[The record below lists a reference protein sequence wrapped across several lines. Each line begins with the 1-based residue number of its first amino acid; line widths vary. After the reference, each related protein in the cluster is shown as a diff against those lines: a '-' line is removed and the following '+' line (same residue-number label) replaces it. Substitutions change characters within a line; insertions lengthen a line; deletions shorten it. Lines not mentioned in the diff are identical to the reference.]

1 MSINY
6 SAKTLAVLEA
16 LGKDAGKRMHTRRVA
31 EEAGVSTGEASIV
44 LRALERSNLLLVE
57 DVGNMRF
64 YRINLANPIARQWQI
79 LFNIIRLKPLTED
92 LAQITDQ
99 VVLFGS
105 AAEGTDTGKSDIDLF
120 ILTQHERMVK
130 EALRRFE
137 KSSDRHLSPIIMNAQ
152 YYARLRRQDRALCEN
167 ISRGKVLWEKE

>member
-6 SAKTLAVLEA
+6 SAKTLAILEA
-16 LGKDAGKRMHTRRVA
+16 LGKDASKLMHTRRVA
-31 EEAGVSTGEASIV
+31 EEAGVSTGEASTV

-57 DVGNMRF
+57 DVGNMRS
-64 YRINLANPIARQWQI
+64 YRINLANPIARQWKV
-79 LFNIIRLKPLTED
+79 LFNITRLKPLTEE
-92 LAQITDQ
+92 LVRITDQ

-105 AAEGTDTGKSDIDLF
+105 AAEGTDTGESDIDLF

-137 KSSDRHLSPIIMNAQ
+137 KRSDRHLSPIIMNAQ
-152 YYARLRRQDRALCEN
+152 GYARLRRQDEALYEN
-167 ISRGKVLWEKE
+167 ISRGKVLWEKD